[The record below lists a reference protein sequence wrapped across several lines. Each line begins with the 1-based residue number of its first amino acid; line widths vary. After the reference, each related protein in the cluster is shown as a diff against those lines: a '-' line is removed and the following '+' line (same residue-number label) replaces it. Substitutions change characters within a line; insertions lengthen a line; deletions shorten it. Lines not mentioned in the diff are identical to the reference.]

1 MANVACSVP
10 SLSAPP
16 GSINL
21 PTSVYVGAPP
31 VLPQG
36 SLQVPVLSSLA
47 AQAATQG
54 QLGAL
59 AGGANGL
66 PLSALLANN
75 SASISGGSGGPPPI
89 NSLALLAQL
98 QQGIP
103 LQQSSQAPP
112 ALHPLRLQA
121 LASMMGGSSG
131 PPPPHAYL
139 AAFGSI
145 GPPQQV
151 APSNPNLAA
160 VLAAI
165 SRGSSQ
171 NNQLAVPPANN
182 VVSAPSASIQPLLDE
197 MIRRDPANAGHI
209 LQIAQASQV
218 PAPAAPMLAPP
229 TRGSNSALSAALI
242 QLIQQQQ
249 QQNQNQPDGANSSS
263 NPGQGPTTGK

>member
-103 LQQSSQAPP
+103 IQQSSQAPP

-151 APSNPNLAA
+151 APSNPNIAA

-171 NNQLAVPPANN
+171 NNQIAVPPANN
-182 VVSAPSASIQPLLDE
+182 VVSAPSASLQPLLAE
-197 MIRRDPANAGHI
+197 LIRRDPANAGLV

-218 PAPAAPMLAPP
+218 PAPAPAPISAPP
-229 TRGSNSALSAALI
+229 TRGSNSALSAALV
-242 QLIQQQQ
+242 QLIQQ
-249 QQNQNQPDGANSSS
+249 QQNQNQPGGANSPS

>member
-1 MANVACSVP
+1 MAGVASSVP

-47 AQAATQG
+47 EQAATQG

-59 AGGANGL
+59 AGDPNGL
-66 PLSALLANN
+66 LSALLANN
-75 SASISGGSGGPPPI
+75 SASISGGPPPV
-89 NSLALLAQL
+89 NSLARLAQL
-98 QQGIP
+98 RQGIP
-103 LQQSSQAPP
+103 IQQSTQAPP
-112 ALHPLRLQA
+112 ASHPLQLQA
-121 LASMMGGSSG
+121 IASMMGGSSG
-131 PPPPHAYL
+131 PPPPHANL

-151 APSNPNLAA
+151 APSNPNIAA

-171 NNQLAVPPANN
+171 NNQIAVPPANN
-182 VVSAPSASIQPLLDE
+182 VVSAPSASIQPLLAE
-197 MIRRDPANAGHI
+197 LIRRDPANAGLV

-218 PAPAAPMLAPP
+218 PAPAPAPISAPP
-229 TRGSNSALSAALI
+229 TRGSNSALSAALV
-242 QLIQQQQ
+242 QLIQQ
-249 QQNQNQPDGANSSS
+249 QQNQNQPGGANSPS